1 MYEDATQ
8 FAADLLSRWDGATTP
23 PKKLDRSLA
32 MRLGK
37 VLAKLDR
44 HGFSAWVPTGAWHSG
59 VAPSGGVAPRV
70 RIVGNLVDK
79 GVDIPVYMDLWNH
92 HGRLTPKDIAYSVC
106 RQSNDRGI
114 IVGTMVRD
122 IIRYTDLR
130 DMLSQYDGGTW
141 SERHYRAQL
150 ACDAV
155 NKKLTVSP
163 ELILGQMTA
172 AVKQLVELG
181 ITNEC
186 HALLPAAGDDMQ
198 GATMTP
204 YLVGLYG
211 TMPCAIRLAYMPDCN
226 LLMEFYIVSGK
237 GLCKIDFGHI
247 LIGIST
253 KVLDKAMDIG
263 KLLAGPKA
271 K

>member
-8 FAADLLSRWDGATTP
+8 FAAGILAVSRGATTP

-37 VLAKLDR
+37 VLAKLDA
-44 HGFSAWVPTGAWHSG
+44 HGFGSWGPG
-59 VAPSGGVAPRV
+59 VLAPADPKSSVDGRPRV

-79 GVDIPVYMDLWNH
+79 GESIPVYMDLWNH
-92 HGRLTPKDIAYSVC
+92 HNRLTPKDIAYSVC
-106 RQSNDRGI
+106 KLSNDRGV

-130 DMLSQYDGGTW
+130 DMISQYDGGTW
-141 SERHYRAQL
+141 TERHFRAQL
-150 ACDAV
+150 GCDAA
-155 NKKLTVSP
+155 NKKLPVSP
-163 ELILGQMTA
+163 ELILGQMSA

-186 HALLPAAGDDMQ
+186 HALLPAAGDELQHM
-198 GATMTP
+198 TMTP
-204 YLVGLYG
+204 YLVGMYG
-211 TMPCAIRLAYMPDCN
+211 AMPCAIRLAYQQDCN
-226 LLMEFYIVSGK
+226 LKMEFYIVSGK
-237 GLCKIDFGHI
+237 GLCKVDFGYI